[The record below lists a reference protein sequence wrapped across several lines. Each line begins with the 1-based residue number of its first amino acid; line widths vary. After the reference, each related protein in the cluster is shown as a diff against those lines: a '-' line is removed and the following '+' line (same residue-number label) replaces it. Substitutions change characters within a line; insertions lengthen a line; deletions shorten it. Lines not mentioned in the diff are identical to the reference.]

1 MVTRCG
7 GSVKPA
13 AFWFMLDPVKESP
26 MQEQPLSSC
35 TPATVLDFWFGNA
48 GDDTATAQAQ
58 QKLWWSKN
66 ETVDADIRE
75 RFADLVEA
83 AAAGKF
89 EHWAQDARG
98 RLALILLFDQFP
110 RNMYR
115 NTPRAFAYDPLA
127 CKLALAGIAAGAD
140 RKLRTIERVF
150 FYLPLEHGESAEL
163 QERCV
168 ALFTALA
175 AGVPAADRKTFQGYV
190 DYAVRHRDV
199 IHRFGRFPHR
209 NHILGRASTPEETAF
224 LKQPGSS
231 F

>member
-1 MVTRCG
+1 MPNTIT
-7 GSVKPA
+7 A
-13 AFWFMLDPVKESP
+13 D
-26 MQEQPLSSC
+26 
-35 TPATVLDFWFGNA
+35 TVLDFWFGDA
-48 GDDTATAQAQ
+48 GSDTATAEAQ

-66 ETVDADIRE
+66 ETVDADIRN
-75 RFADLVEA
+75 RFGGLVEA
-83 AAAGKF
+83 AASGR
-89 EHWAQDARG
+89 HDDWAADPRG
-98 RLALILLFDQFP
+98 RLALILLFDQLP

-115 NTPRAFAYDPLA
+115 DTPRAFACDPLA
-127 CKLALAGIAAGAD
+127 CKLALAGIAANAD
-140 RKLRTIERVF
+140 RGLKAIERVF
-150 FYLPLEHGESAEL
+150 FYLPLEHAESPEL

-175 AGVPAADRKTFQGYV
+175 AGVPEADRKTFTGYV

-209 NHILGRASTPEETAF
+209 NRILGRASTPEETAF

>member
-1 MVTRCG
+1 MPDTI
-7 GSVKPA
+7 
-13 AFWFMLDPVKESP
+13 
-26 MQEQPLSSC
+26 

-48 GDDTATAQAQ
+48 GGDTATAQAQ

-66 ETVDADIRE
+66 ETVDADIRN
-75 RFADLVEA
+75 RFGGLVEA
-83 AAAGKF
+83 AASGR
-89 EHWAQDARG
+89 HDDWALDPRG

-115 NTPRAFAYDPLA
+115 DTPRAFAYDPLA
-127 CKLALAGIAAGAD
+127 CKLALDGIAANSD
-140 RKLRTIERVF
+140 RTLRSIERVF
-150 FYLPLEHGESAEL
+150 FYLPLEHAESPEL

-168 ALFTALA
+168 ALFTSLA
-175 AGVPAADRKTFQGYV
+175 AGAPEADRKTFAGYV

-199 IHRFGRFPHR
+199 IHRFGRCPHR
-209 NHILGRASTPEETAF
+209 NRILGRASTPEETDF

>member
-1 MVTRCG
+1 MPDTI
-7 GSVKPA
+7 
-13 AFWFMLDPVKESP
+13 
-26 MQEQPLSSC
+26 
-35 TPATVLDFWFGNA
+35 TPDAVLEFWFGSA
-48 GDDTATAQAQ
+48 GDDTAIAQAQ

-66 ETVDADIRE
+66 ETVDAGIRG
-75 RFADLVEA
+75 RFAELVES
-83 AAAGKF
+83 AAAGTLD
-89 EHWAQDARG
+89 HWAQDARG

-115 NTPRAFAYDPLA
+115 DTPRAFSYDLLA
-127 CKLALAGIAAGAD
+127 CRLALAGIAAGAD
-140 RKLRTIERVF
+140 RGLRAIERVF
-150 FYLPLEHGESAEL
+150 FYLPLEHSESEEL

-175 AGVPAADRKTFQGYV
+175 AGVPEADRKTFQGYV

-209 NHILGRASTPEETAF
+209 NHILGRASSPEETAF

>member
-1 MVTRCG
+1 MPDTI
-7 GSVKPA
+7 
-13 AFWFMLDPVKESP
+13 
-26 MQEQPLSSC
+26 
-35 TPATVLDFWFGNA
+35 TPDAVLEFWFGSA
-48 GDDTATAQAQ
+48 GDDTTIAQAQ

-66 ETVDADIRE
+66 ETVDAGIRG
-75 RFADLVEA
+75 RFAELVES
-83 AAAGKF
+83 AAAGTLD
-89 EHWAQDARG
+89 HWAQDARG

-115 NTPRAFAYDPLA
+115 DTPRAFSYDLLA
-127 CKLALAGIAAGAD
+127 CRLALAGIAAGAD
-140 RKLRTIERVF
+140 RGLRATERVF
-150 FYLPLEHGESAEL
+150 FYLPLEHSESEEL

-175 AGVPAADRKTFQGYV
+175 AGVPEADRKTFQGYV

-209 NHILGRASTPEETAF
+209 NHILGRASSPEETAF

>member
-1 MVTRCG
+1 MPNTI
-7 GSVKPA
+7 
-13 AFWFMLDPVKESP
+13 
-26 MQEQPLSSC
+26 
-35 TPATVLDFWFGNA
+35 TPAVVLEFWFGNA
-48 GDDTATAQAQ
+48 GDDTAIAQAQ

-66 ETVDADIRE
+66 ETVDADIRR
-75 RFADLVEA
+75 RFGDLVESA
-83 AAAGKF
+83 AIGRF
-89 EHWAQDARG
+89 DQWAQDARG

-115 NTPRAFAYDPLA
+115 DTPRAFAYDNLA
-127 CKLALAGIAAGAD
+127 RELALAGITAGTD
-140 RKLRTIERVF
+140 RTLRAIERVF
-150 FYLPLEHGESAEL
+150 FYLPLEHSESADL

-175 AGVPAADRKTFQGYV
+175 AGVPEADRKTFRGYV

>member
-1 MVTRCG
+1 MPDTI
-7 GSVKPA
+7 
-13 AFWFMLDPVKESP
+13 
-26 MQEQPLSSC
+26 

-48 GDDTATAQAQ
+48 GGDTATAQAK

-66 ETVDADIRE
+66 AAVDADIRD
-75 RFADLVEA
+75 RFGNLVET

-89 EHWAQDARG
+89 DHWAQDARG
-98 RLALILLFDQFP
+98 QLALILLFDQFP

-115 NTPRAFAYDPLA
+115 DTPRAFAYDPLSA
-127 CKLALAGIAAGAD
+127 KLAMEGISSGVD
-140 RKLRTIERVF
+140 RSLRAIERVF
-150 FYLPLEHGESAEL
+150 FYLPLEHAESPEL

-175 AGVPAADRKTFQGYV
+175 AGVPEADRKTFAGYV

-209 NHILGRASTPEETAF
+209 NHILGRASTPEETDF

>member
-1 MVTRCG
+1 M
-7 GSVKPA
+7 P
-13 AFWFMLDPVKESP
+13 DPV
-26 MQEQPLSSC
+26 
-35 TPATVLDFWFGNA
+35 TPATILEFWFGNA
-48 GDDTATAQAQ
+48 EDDSAIAQSQ

-66 ETVDADIRE
+66 PQVDADMRN
-75 RFADLVEA
+75 RFGSLVET
-83 AAAGKF
+83 AAAGKLD
-89 EHWAQDARG
+89 HWAQDARG

-115 NTPRAFAYDPLA
+115 DTPRAFAYDPLA
-127 CKLALAGIAAGAD
+127 GKLALDGISSGAD
-140 RKLRTIERVF
+140 RELRAIERVF

-175 AGVPAADRKTFQGYV
+175 AGVPEAERKTFQGYV
-190 DYAVRHRDV
+190 DYALRHRDV

-209 NHILGRASTPEETAF
+209 NQILGRISTPEEIAF

>member
-1 MVTRCG
+1 MPDTIT
-7 GSVKPA
+7 A
-13 AFWFMLDPVKESP
+13 
-26 MQEQPLSSC
+26 
-35 TPATVLDFWFGNA
+35 TTVLDFWFGNA
-48 GDDTATAQAQ
+48 GNDAATAEAQ

-66 ETVDADIRE
+66 ETVDADIRN
-75 RFADLVEA
+75 RFGALVEA
-83 AAAGKF
+83 AACGR
-89 EHWAQDARG
+89 HDDWAADPRG

-115 NTPRAFAYDPLA
+115 DTPRAFAYDSFA
-127 CKLALAGIAAGAD
+127 RELALAGIAANAD
-140 RKLRTIERVF
+140 RGLKAIERVF
-150 FYLPLEHGESAEL
+150 FYLPLEHAESPEL

-175 AGVPAADRKTFQGYV
+175 AGAPEADRKTFTGYV
-190 DYAVRHRDV
+190 EYAVRHRDV

-209 NHILGRASTPEETAF
+209 NRILGRSSTPEETDF

>member
-1 MVTRCG
+1 MPNTI
-7 GSVKPA
+7 
-13 AFWFMLDPVKESP
+13 
-26 MQEQPLSSC
+26 
-35 TPATVLDFWFGNA
+35 TPDTVLDFWFGSA
-48 GDDTATAQAQ
+48 GGDTAIAQAQ

-66 ETVDADIRE
+66 ETVDADIRG
-75 RFADLVEA
+75 RFGDLVETA
-83 AAAGKF
+83 ASGKLDR
-89 EHWAQDARG
+89 WAQDAHG

-115 NTPRAFAYDPLA
+115 DTARAFAYDPLA
-127 CKLALAGIAAGAD
+127 CKLALAGIAVDAD
-140 RKLRTIERVF
+140 RTLRAIERVF
-150 FYLPLEHGESAEL
+150 FYLPLEHAESPEL

-175 AGVPAADRKTFQGYV
+175 ASVPDTDRKTFTGYV

-209 NHILGRASTPEETAF
+209 NQILGRVSISEETAF

>member
-1 MVTRCG
+1 MT
-7 GSVKPA
+7 
-13 AFWFMLDPVKESP
+13 DTI
-26 MQEQPLSSC
+26 
-35 TPATVLDFWFGNA
+35 TPATVLEFWFGNA

-66 ETVDADIRE
+66 AEVDADIRN
-75 RFADLVEA
+75 RFAALVETA
-83 AAAGKF
+83 ASGKLDD
-89 EHWAQDARG
+89 WAQDARS

-115 NTPRAFAYDPLA
+115 DTPRAFSYDPLA
-127 CKLALAGIAAGAD
+127 RELALAGIAGGAD
-140 RKLRTIERVF
+140 RKLRAIERVF
-150 FYLPLEHGESAEL
+150 FYLPLEHAESPEL

-175 AGVPAADRKTFQGYV
+175 AGVPEADRKTFKGYA

-209 NHILGRASTPEETAF
+209 NHILGRASTPEEIAF

>member
-1 MVTRCG
+1 M
-7 GSVKPA
+7 
-13 AFWFMLDPVKESP
+13 KE
-26 MQEQPLSSC
+26 PLMSDI
-35 TPATVLDFWFGNA
+35 TPATVLEFWFGPAA
-48 GDDTATAQAQ
+48 GDTVTAQAQ

-66 ETVDADIRE
+66 ETVDNDIHN
-75 RFADLVEA
+75 RFGGLVET
-83 AAAGKF
+83 AAAGKLDD
-89 EHWAQDARG
+89 WAQDARG

-115 NTPRAFAYDPLA
+115 GTPRAFAHDHLSE
-127 CKLALAGIAAGAD
+127 KLALEGIAADGD
-140 RKLRTIERVF
+140 RGLRAIERVF
-150 FYLPLEHGESAEL
+150 FYLPLEHSESAEL

-175 AGVPAADRKTFQGYV
+175 AGAPEADRKTFKGYV

-199 IHRFGRFPHR
+199 INRFGRFPHR
-209 NHILGRASTPEETAF
+209 NKILGRASTPEETAF

>member
-1 MVTRCG
+1 MPDTVT
-7 GSVKPA
+7 A
-13 AFWFMLDPVKESP
+13 
-26 MQEQPLSSC
+26 
-35 TPATVLDFWFGNA
+35 ATVLDFWFGDA
-48 GDDTATAQAQ
+48 GSDAATAEAQ

-66 ETVDADIRE
+66 ETVDAGIRKQ
-75 RFADLVEA
+75 FSGLVEA
-83 AAAGKF
+83 AASGR
-89 EHWAQDARG
+89 HDDWAPDPHG

-115 NTPRAFAYDPLA
+115 DTPRAFAHDPLA
-127 CKLALAGIAAGAD
+127 CRLALDGIAANYD
-140 RKLRTIERVF
+140 RALRPIERVF
-150 FYLPLEHGESAEL
+150 FYLPLEHAESPGL

-175 AGVPAADRKTFQGYV
+175 AGVAEADRKIFTGYV
-190 DYAVRHRDV
+190 EYAVRHRDV

-209 NHILGRASTPEETAF
+209 NRILGRASTPEETEF

>member
-1 MVTRCG
+1 MPDTI
-7 GSVKPA
+7 
-13 AFWFMLDPVKESP
+13 
-26 MQEQPLSSC
+26 
-35 TPATVLDFWFGNA
+35 TPATILEFWFGNTV
-48 GDDTATAQAQ
+48 DDTAAAQAQ

-66 ETVDADIRE
+66 AVVDADIRT
-75 RFADLVEA
+75 RFGTLVETA
-83 AAAGKF
+83 ATGKLDD
-89 EHWAQDARG
+89 WAQDARG

-115 NTPRAFAYDPLA
+115 DTPRAFAYDTRA
-127 CKLALAGIAAGAD
+127 GKLALAGIASGAD
-140 RKLRTIERVF
+140 RELRAIERVF
-150 FYLPLEHGESAEL
+150 FYLPLEHSESAEL
-163 QERCV
+163 QERSV

-175 AGVPAADRKTFQGYV
+175 AGVPEADRKTFAGYV

-209 NHILGRASTPEETAF
+209 NHILGRDSTPEETAF

>member
-1 MVTRCG
+1 MPNTI
-7 GSVKPA
+7 
-13 AFWFMLDPVKESP
+13 
-26 MQEQPLSSC
+26 
-35 TPATVLDFWFGNA
+35 TPATVLEFWFGNA
-48 GDDTATAQAQ
+48 GDNTATVQAH

-66 ETVDADIRE
+66 EAVDADIRS
-75 RFADLVEA
+75 RFGALVETA
-83 AAAGKF
+83 ASGKLDD
-89 EHWAQDARG
+89 WANDPRG

-115 NTPRAFAYDPLA
+115 DTPQAFAYDPLA
-127 CKLALAGIAAGAD
+127 GKLVLEGIAAGTD
-140 RKLRTIERVF
+140 RELRAIERVF
-150 FYLPLEHGESAEL
+150 FYLPLEHSESAEL

-175 AGVPAADRKTFQGYV
+175 AGVPEADAKTFKGYV

-209 NHILGRASTPEETAF
+209 NHILGRVSTPEETAF

>member
-1 MVTRCG
+1 M
-7 GSVKPA
+7 
-13 AFWFMLDPVKESP
+13 
-26 MQEQPLSSC
+26 
-35 TPATVLDFWFGNA
+35 TPATVLDFWFGPA
-48 GDDTATAQAQ
+48 TGDAATAQSQ

-66 ETVDADIRE
+66 AEVDADIRN
-75 RFADLVEA
+75 RFAALVETA
-83 AAAGKF
+83 ASGKLDD
-89 EHWAQDARG
+89 WAQHARG

-115 NTPRAFAYDPLA
+115 DTPRAFAHDPLA
-127 CKLALAGIAAGAD
+127 RQLALAGIAAGAD
-140 RKLRTIERVF
+140 RELRAIERVF
-150 FYLPLEHGESAEL
+150 FYLPLEHAESPEL

-175 AGVPAADRKTFQGYV
+175 AGVPEADRKTFKGYV

-209 NHILGRASTPEETAF
+209 NHILGRASTPEEIAF

>member
-1 MVTRCG
+1 MPDT
-7 GSVKPA
+7 S
-13 AFWFMLDPVKESP
+13 
-26 MQEQPLSSC
+26 
-35 TPATVLDFWFGNA
+35 TPNTVLDFWFGNA

-66 ETVDADIRE
+66 ATVDADIRG
-75 RFADLVEA
+75 RFADLVES

-89 EHWAQDARG
+89 GHWAQDARG

-115 NTPRAFAYDPLA
+115 DTPRAFSYDPLA
-127 CKLALAGIAAGAD
+127 RQLALAGIASGAD
-140 RKLRTIERVF
+140 RELRAIERVF
-150 FYLPLEHGESAEL
+150 FYLPLEHSESAAL

-168 ALFTALA
+168 TLFTALA
-175 AGVPAADRKTFQGYV
+175 AGVPEADRKTFQGYV

-209 NHILGRASTPEETAF
+209 NHILGRVSTPEETAF

>member
-1 MVTRCG
+1 MPDTIT
-7 GSVKPA
+7 A
-13 AFWFMLDPVKESP
+13 
-26 MQEQPLSSC
+26 
-35 TPATVLDFWFGNA
+35 ATVLDFWFGSA
-48 GDDTATAQAQ
+48 GGDTATAQGQ

-66 ETVDADIRE
+66 ETVDADIRK
-75 RFADLVEA
+75 RFGGPVEA
-83 AAAGKF
+83 AASGQ
-89 EHWAQDARG
+89 HDDWALDPRG
-98 RLALILLFDQFP
+98 RLALILLFDQLP

-115 NTPRAFAYDPLA
+115 DTPRAFAHDPLA
-127 CKLALAGIAAGAD
+127 CKLALDGIAASAD
-140 RKLRTIERVF
+140 RALRAIERVF
-150 FYLPLEHGESAEL
+150 FYLPLEHAESPEL

-175 AGVPAADRKTFQGYV
+175 AGVPEADRKTFAGYV

-209 NHILGRASTPEETAF
+209 NRILGRTSTPEEMDF

>member
-1 MVTRCG
+1 MPDTI
-7 GSVKPA
+7 S
-13 AFWFMLDPVKESP
+13 
-26 MQEQPLSSC
+26 
-35 TPATVLDFWFGNA
+35 PATVLDFWFGNV
-48 GDDTATAQAQ
+48 GGDTATAEAQ

-66 ETVDADIRE
+66 ETVDAGIRN
-75 RFADLVEA
+75 RFGALVDA
-83 AAAGKF
+83 AASGR
-89 EHWAQDARG
+89 HDDWATDPRG

-115 NTPRAFAYDPLA
+115 DTPRAFAYDPLA
-127 CKLALAGIAAGAD
+127 CKLALAGIASEAD
-140 RKLRTIERVF
+140 RELRAIERVF
-150 FYLPLEHGESAEL
+150 FYLPLEHSESPEL

-175 AGVPAADRKTFQGYV
+175 AGVPEAERKTFAGYV

-209 NHILGRASTPEETAF
+209 NRILGRTSTPEEIDF

>member
-1 MVTRCG
+1 MPNTI
-7 GSVKPA
+7 
-13 AFWFMLDPVKESP
+13 
-26 MQEQPLSSC
+26 
-35 TPATVLDFWFGNA
+35 TPDTVLDFWFGSA
-48 GDDTATAQAQ
+48 GGDTAIAQAQ

-66 ETVDADIRE
+66 ENVDADIRG
-75 RFADLVEA
+75 RFGDLVETA
-83 AAAGKF
+83 ASGKLDR
-89 EHWAQDARG
+89 WAQDAHG

-115 NTPRAFAYDPLA
+115 DTARAFAYDPLA
-127 CKLALAGIAAGAD
+127 CKLALAGIAVDAD
-140 RKLRTIERVF
+140 RTLRAIERVF
-150 FYLPLEHGESAEL
+150 FYLPLEHAESPEL

-168 ALFTALA
+168 ALFIALA
-175 AGVPAADRKTFQGYV
+175 AGVSDTDRKTFTGYV

-209 NHILGRASTPEETAF
+209 NQILGRVSISEETAF

>member
-1 MVTRCG
+1 MPDTIT
-7 GSVKPA
+7 A
-13 AFWFMLDPVKESP
+13 
-26 MQEQPLSSC
+26 
-35 TPATVLDFWFGNA
+35 ATVLDFWFGKA
-48 GDDTATAQAQ
+48 GGDTATAQAQ

-66 ETVDADIRE
+66 ENVDAEIRK
-75 RFADLVEA
+75 RFSGLVDA
-83 AAAGKF
+83 AASGR
-89 EHWAQDARG
+89 HDDWAPEPRG

-115 NTPRAFAYDPLA
+115 DTPRAFGYDPLA
-127 CKLALAGIAAGAD
+127 CKLALEGIAANTD
-140 RKLRTIERVF
+140 RSLRPVERVF
-150 FYLPLEHGESAEL
+150 FYLPLEHAESPEL

-175 AGVPAADRKTFQGYV
+175 AGVPEADRKTFAGYV

-209 NHILGRASTPEETAF
+209 NRILGRVSTPEEIDF

>member
-1 MVTRCG
+1 MTDTIT
-7 GSVKPA
+7 A
-13 AFWFMLDPVKESP
+13 DI
-26 MQEQPLSSC
+26 
-35 TPATVLDFWFGNA
+35 VLDFWFGPAA
-48 GDDTATAQAQ
+48 GDTATAQAQ

-66 ETVDADIRE
+66 ETIDADIRT
-75 RFADLVEA
+75 RFGGLVEA
-83 AAAGKF
+83 AASGR
-89 EHWAQDARG
+89 HDDWALKPRG

-115 NTPRAFAYDPLA
+115 NTPRAFACDPLA
-127 CKLALAGIAAGAD
+127 GKLALAGIASGAD
-140 RKLRTIERVF
+140 RELRAIERVF
-150 FYLPLEHGESAEL
+150 FYLPLEHSESAEL

-175 AGVPAADRKTFQGYV
+175 AGVPEADRETFAGYV

-209 NHILGRASTPEETAF
+209 NRILGRTSTQEETAF
-224 LKQPGSS
+224 LQQPGSS

>member
-1 MVTRCG
+1 MPDTI
-7 GSVKPA
+7 
-13 AFWFMLDPVKESP
+13 
-26 MQEQPLSSC
+26 

-48 GDDTATAQAQ
+48 GGDTATAEVQ

-66 ETVDADIRE
+66 ESVDAGIRK
-75 RFADLVEA
+75 RFSGLVEA
-83 AAAGKF
+83 AASGRHDDWTA
-89 EHWAQDARG
+89 EPRG

-115 NTPRAFAYDPLA
+115 DTPRAFACDPLA
-127 CKLALAGIAAGAD
+127 CKLALDGIAANAD
-140 RKLRTIERVF
+140 RTLRAIERVF
-150 FYLPLEHGESAEL
+150 FYLPLEHAESPEL

-175 AGVPAADRKTFQGYV
+175 AGVAEADRKIFTGYV

-209 NHILGRASTPEETAF
+209 NRILGRTPTPEETDF

>member
-1 MVTRCG
+1 MPDT
-7 GSVKPA
+7 
-13 AFWFMLDPVKESP
+13 L
-26 MQEQPLSSC
+26 
-35 TPATVLDFWFGNA
+35 TPATVLEFWFGNA
-48 GDDTATAQAQ
+48 GDDTAIAQAQ

-66 ETVDADIRE
+66 EAVDTDIRK
-75 RFADLVEA
+75 RFGDLVET
-83 AAAGKF
+83 AAAGKLDQ
-89 EHWAQDARG
+89 WAQNARG

-115 NTPRAFAYDPLA
+115 DTPRAFAYDPLA
-127 CKLALAGIAAGAD
+127 GKLALEGIATGAD
-140 RKLRTIERVF
+140 RELRAIERVF
-150 FYLPLEHGESAEL
+150 FYLPLEHSESAEL

-175 AGVPAADRKTFQGYV
+175 AGAPEADHKTFSGYV

-209 NHILGRASTPEETAF
+209 NRILGRASTPEEIEF

>member
-1 MVTRCG
+1 MPDTI
-7 GSVKPA
+7 
-13 AFWFMLDPVKESP
+13 
-26 MQEQPLSSC
+26 
-35 TPATVLDFWFGNA
+35 TPATILEFWFGNTA
-48 GDDTATAQAQ
+48 DDTATAQAQ

-66 ETVDADIRE
+66 AAVDADIRT
-75 RFADLVEA
+75 RFGALVETA
-83 AAAGKF
+83 VTGTLDD
-89 EHWAQDARG
+89 WAQDARG

-115 NTPRAFAYDPLA
+115 DTPRAFACDA
-127 CKLALAGIAAGAD
+127 RAEKLALAGIANGAD
-140 RKLRTIERVF
+140 RTLRAIERVF
-150 FYLPLEHGESAEL
+150 FYLPLEHSESAEL
-163 QERCV
+163 QERSV

-175 AGVPAADRKTFQGYV
+175 AGVPEADRKTFAGYV

-209 NHILGRASTPEETAF
+209 NHILGRDSTPEETTF

>member
-1 MVTRCG
+1 MPDPIT
-7 GSVKPA
+7 A
-13 AFWFMLDPVKESP
+13 A
-26 MQEQPLSSC
+26 
-35 TPATVLDFWFGNA
+35 AVLEFWFGKS
-48 GDDTATAQAQ
+48 GDDSATAQSQ
-58 QKLWWSKN
+58 QKLWWSKTA
-66 ETVDADIRE
+66 EVDADIRR
-75 RFADLVEA
+75 RFGDLVETA
-83 AAAGKF
+83 SKGALD
-89 EHWAQDARG
+89 HWAQDARG

-115 NTPRAFAYDPLA
+115 DTPQAFACDPLA
-127 CKLALAGIAAGAD
+127 RKLALEGISSGAD
-140 RKLRTIERVF
+140 RALRAIERVF
-150 FYLPLEHGESAEL
+150 FYLPLEHSESAEL

-175 AGVPAADRKTFQGYV
+175 AGVPEADRKTFKGYV

-209 NHILGRASTPEETAF
+209 NQILGRVSTPEEIAF